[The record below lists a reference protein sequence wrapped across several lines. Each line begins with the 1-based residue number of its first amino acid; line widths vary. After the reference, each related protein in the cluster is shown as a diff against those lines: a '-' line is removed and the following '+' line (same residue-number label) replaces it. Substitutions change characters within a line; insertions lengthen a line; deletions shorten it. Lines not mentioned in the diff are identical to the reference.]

1 MGEDTASWSAE
12 AWEKI
17 LEHTENNPDIR
28 FILVLVFW
36 VVGLVWWFFED

>member
-1 MGEDTASWSAE
+1 MRIQQAGEQKHGKKYLSIQ
-12 AWEKI
+12 KI
-17 LEHTENNPDIR
+17 DPDIR